1 MTTPGLPRSGGLLA
15 EATMQKDMRSEP
27 DPAELNPAS
36 QTTVHASAVQSGTT
50 GILIRGPS
58 GSGKSRL
65 ALDLMLAGRTGQIP
79 ATLFIG
85 DDRLCLA
92 AEGGGLIA
100 RPAPELAGLIE
111 VRGLGIR
118 RCDFIPQARIGLVVD
133 LAAADAARMPER
145 KSLTTSI
152 YGIEI
157 PRIPV
162 GAGFQPLPMVVAA
175 LITSPL
181 IAG

>member
-1 MTTPGLPRSGGLLA
+1 MS
-15 EATMQKDMRSEP
+15 KDVSNTP
-27 DPAELNPAS
+27 DPTLHP
-36 QTTVHASAVQSGTT
+36 TTVHASAVQSGTI

-65 ALDLMLAGRTGQIP
+65 ALDLLLAGRAGQIP
-79 ATLFIG
+79 ATLVVG
-85 DDRLCLA
+85 DDRLYLSV
-92 AEGGGLIA
+92 EGGDLMA
-100 RPAPELAGLIE
+100 RPPPELSGLIE

-133 LAAADAARMPER
+133 LAADDAARLPEQ
-145 KSLTTSI
+145 KSCTTLI
-152 YGIEI
+152 YGIQI
-157 PRIPV
+157 QRIPV
-162 GAGFQPLPMVVAA
+162 GAGFQPLPLVMAA